1 MPRCVTSDSK
11 YTSLLIFVEDMARS
25 NGGNAPHGLNFANT
39 QTWVIRIL
47 DFMNKNHKNSD
58 GGDALSQLL

>member
-1 MPRCVTSDSK
+1 MV
-11 YTSLLIFVEDMARS
+11 RS
-25 NGGNAPHGLNFANT
+25 NGGNAPHCLNFANT

-58 GGDALSQLL
+58 GGDALPQLL